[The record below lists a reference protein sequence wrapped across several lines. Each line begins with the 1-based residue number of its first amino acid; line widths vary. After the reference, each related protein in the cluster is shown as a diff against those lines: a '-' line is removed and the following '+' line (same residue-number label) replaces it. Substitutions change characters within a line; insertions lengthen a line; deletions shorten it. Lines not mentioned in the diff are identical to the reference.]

1 MFDMNC
7 QRECGRMGADICA
20 GVSALFDCL
29 PGMTFT
35 LLLFRKRFRFG
46 LRATIVVCAVLA
58 IVQIMVGALRYGH
71 VDDNVYM
78 ASMAMLLPTLW
89 GLPMLGLIHDSWR
102 KIVFVLML
110 FMNLSGTVAVI
121 SNAVEQHLFSIGGGV
136 WLAASVYS
144 FISRCA
150 VD

>member
-1 MFDMNC
+1 
-7 QRECGRMGADICA
+7 MGMDICA

-46 LRATIVVCAVLA
+46 LHATIVVCAVLA

-121 SNAVEQHLFSIGGGV
+121 SNAVEHLFSIGGGI
-136 WLAASVYS
+136 WLAASVYN